1 MLQLWGEWFMA
12 TDDSQVQHK
21 GPSASRP
28 VPGHRPLDDDM
39 LAMLVALTSE
49 LTVLRARQD
58 SMERIL
64 ASAGVMAE
72 GAVDAFEPD
81 AAATKARSDER
92 KRLIANVFRAV
103 KARAELEGTTL

>member
-1 MLQLWGEWFMA
+1 MA
-12 TDDSQVQHK
+12 RDDSQAEHV
-21 GPSASRP
+21 GPSASRT

-64 ASAGVMAE
+64 AGAGVMAE
-72 GAVDAFEPD
+72 GAVDGFEPD
-81 AAATKARSDER
+81 AAATQARSAER

-103 KARAELEGTTL
+103 KARAEQEGATA